1 MFELVF
7 AFLFML
13 ALVAAMAVGVT
24 FGRAPIAGT
33 CGGLNKVDGAGTC
46 SLCGNDPSRCVE
58 KTPAKAKGVRS
69 GQAAELGYDA
79 FDQS

>member
-13 ALVAAMAVGVT
+13 ALVAAMAVGVS

-58 KTPAKAKGVRS
+58 KSPVKAKGVRS